1 MFLNL
6 GTLRRPSSF
15 SSITSAGSSWSDLDD
30 IANSA
35 TSPFAADL
43 ANCHR
48 CPSPECP
55 LRRDRQK
62 SVSSVRSCEDM
73 SVDKTQELWFCML
86 QLQERYDCYN
96 STRIDLAL
104 DAGDQAINFMPNRFI
119 MDTLNNSLR
128 DLPDEGWDKLN
139 RCLDHQTVTK
149 EPKFKSD
156 SRSKA

>member
-6 GTLRRPSSF
+6 GTLRRPSSS
-15 SSITSAGSSWSDLDD
+15 SSITSAGSPWSDLDD
-30 IANSA
+30 IANSI
-35 TSPFAADL
+35 SSFFAADVTK
-43 ANCHR
+43 CHR

-55 LRRDRQK
+55 LLRDRQK

-128 DLPDEGWDKLN
+128 DLPDEGWDQLN
-139 RCLDHQTVTK
+139 RCLDHQTVTEK
-149 EPKFKSD
+149 PK
-156 SRSKA
+156 SKRICRPKA